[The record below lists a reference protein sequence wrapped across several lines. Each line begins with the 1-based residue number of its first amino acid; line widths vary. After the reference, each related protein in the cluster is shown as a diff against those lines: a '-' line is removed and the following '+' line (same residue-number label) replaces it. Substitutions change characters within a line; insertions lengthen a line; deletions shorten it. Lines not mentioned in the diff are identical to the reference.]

1 MNITFFQPQKPL
13 RLIGTSK
20 LLAVTL
26 ANLVLLPLSASAVEP
41 IETKAGMETR
51 PADDKNTAKPKAKTD
66 KKAAAASPQPSS
78 LGETTTLKTMTVTGA
93 AEYDPEDPFNTDYVL
108 PTATAGTK
116 TDTPI
121 METPLNVQSVSKQV
135 LTDQQVISLD
145 QALRN
150 VSGVTMKAHGV
161 NSVNNGINFGIN
173 YPTPVIRG
181 FASQTFFRNGFR
193 LQDNSAARQFSNVE
207 SVEVLKGPAAILY
220 GQVEPGGMINIV
232 TKKPQAIPYYS
243 LTQQFGSYDLFRTSI
258 DATGPVGKHD
268 DLLYRINY
276 SYQNSHSFRDLV
288 YTDDVF
294 VAPSLKWIISPK
306 TWVSVDME
314 YDRNNNG
321 YDAGFIPIY
330 KGKILKTPFHYNWG
344 ELSPVRQETYF
355 GNITWA
361 HQFNDDW
368 SIKHQ
373 FSVNSASGDGDLFF
387 PYPPIN
393 QKTVQST
400 HAIYDN
406 RNNTYS
412 TNLDLTGH
420 FDTFGLKH
428 TLLLGGDYYR
438 IDASIKSGSTGKWT
452 RPGNDYFHPV
462 HHPFVAPQLRP
473 SEIQRNY
480 QLTDQYGLYVQDQIK
495 LPYQVHLMGGWRYQ
509 YLSQDP
515 ILKNYGAPAIEVP
528 SSEDAVTPRVGVLW
542 QVRSWLSL
550 YANYVESFGPNTVSS
565 PGLLYGS
572 NKPIPATGASQYEF
586 GGKTE
591 FFDGRLRATLAYYD
605 LTKNNIAVK
614 LSDANNINIGS
625 SLCGG
630 VSCYLLISQ
639 AQSKGI
645 ELDIQGEIL
654 PGWQV
659 ITTFANTHVKI
670 TKGDESGLFG
680 NPGQQL
686 FGIPINTASFWSTYS
701 FQQKWLRGFKVGGGV
716 TFQGKQYA
724 FIDQKAPLTVS
735 NPFKVAGFHTI
746 GLMTAYSRD
755 VGAAK
760 VSVQF
765 NVENLL
771 DERYYTGLSVEN
783 SYGNYGEGYGV
794 YGTPRTFMGQI
805 RIQY

>member
-276 SYQNSHSFRDLV
+276 SYQNSNSFRDLV

-321 YDAGFIPIY
+321 YDSGFIPMY

-361 HQFNDDW
+361 HQFNEAW
-368 SIKHQ
+368 SVKHQ
-373 FSVNSASGDGDLFF
+373 FSVNRATGDSDLFF
-387 PYPPIN
+387 PYYPNNKGLVENI
-393 QKTVQST
+393 
-400 HAIYDN
+400 HAIYNN
-406 RNNTYS
+406 RNNTFS

-420 FDTFGLKH
+420 FDTGGLKH
-428 TLLLGGDYYR
+428 TLLLGGDYYHL
-438 IDASIKSGSTGKWT
+438 DAAITSASTPKFKPGK
-452 RPGNDYFHPV
+452 DFFHPI
-462 HHPFVAPQLRP
+462 HEPFVAPQVKLAT
-473 SEIQRNY
+473 IQFNY
-480 QLTDQYGLYVQDQIK
+480 QQTDQYGLYAQDQIK
-495 LPYQVHLMGGWRYQ
+495 LPYNIHLMGGLRYQ
-509 YLSQDP
+509 ALSQVPSVHKFYDP
-515 ILKNYGAPAIEVP
+515 ATTIP

-542 QVRSWLSL
+542 QARPWLSL
-550 YANYVESFGPNTVSS
+550 YANYVESFGPNVVSS
-565 PGLLYGS
+565 PGVLYGS

-591 FFDGRLRATLAYYD
+591 FFDGRLRTTLAYFD
-605 LTKNNIAVK
+605 LTKNNIAVN
-614 LSDANNINIGS
+614 LPQ
-625 SLCGG
+625 SLGLGGGCGNYT
-630 VSCYLLISQ
+630 CYLLISE
-639 AQSKGI
+639 AQSQGI

-659 ITTFANTHVKI
+659 ITTFANTHVKV
-670 TKGDESGLFG
+670 TKGDETGLFG

-686 FGIPINTASFWSTYS
+686 FGVPIDTASFWSTYN
-701 FQQKWLRGFKVGGGV
+701 FQQKWLRGFMVGGGL

-724 FIDQKAPLTVS
+724 FIDQNAPLTVS
-735 NPFKVAGFHTI
+735 SPFKVAGFQTVS
-746 GLMTAYSRD
+746 LVTAYSRD

-760 VSVQF
+760 VSVQL

-771 DERYYTGLSVEN
+771 DERYFTGLTVEN
-783 SYGNYGEGYGV
+783 ANKYGEGGAYGV